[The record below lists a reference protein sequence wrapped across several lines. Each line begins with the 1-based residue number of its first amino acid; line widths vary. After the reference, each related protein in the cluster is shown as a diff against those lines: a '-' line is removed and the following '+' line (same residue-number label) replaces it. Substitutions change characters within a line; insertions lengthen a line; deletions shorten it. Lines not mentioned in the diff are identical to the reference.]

1 MADKRLLYLTAKGL
15 QAYSWQAG
23 KLIADGAFE
32 ANDQGVTEFAHYLGG
47 SPKLLY
53 YLVADVI
60 DEDFFQENIPFV
72 RGKDRKTLL
81 ARKIAQRY
89 RDSSLALAM
98 SLGYEKTERREERI
112 LYSSFTNTQ
121 QFQPWFAAL
130 RSNEARVVG
139 VYSVSLVA
147 PIAARRIGISEKKYL
162 LVSNQKS
169 GLRQSFVED
178 GALRFSRLGR
188 PESGKPA
195 SLASACAAE
204 SARMQQYLVNLRLL
218 QRESG
223 TLDAYV
229 LAPGA
234 DVATYEAACVS
245 TERLRFHVIDIDA
258 ACRKAGLRAAPEGM
272 LAERLFMHVL
282 ANAQPPE
289 QYAEASL
296 RRFYFHWRARA
307 ALLAA
312 GAAVCGF
319 CVVLAGLKFLNAYQ
333 VNQLAATD
341 RRQEAAA
348 AEQYARMQQ
357 TFPKTPTSRENLQ
370 ALVKNYQVIQRQ
382 TTGIDAM
389 LLDISRALTDAPQIE
404 LDRIAWEISA
414 TARASFVTEVAK
426 TETAKGPPAAPG
438 QAPKTADEGRYQVAE
453 ISGRITIQQTS
464 DYRAITQI
472 VDTFVESLRG
482 KSGLEVVSTRLPF
495 DINAEKSLSGDI
507 GEERGREVPQ
517 FSVVVAKRLPS

>member
-1 MADKRLLYLTAKGL
+1 M
-15 QAYSWQAG
+15 
-23 KLIADGAFE
+23 
-32 ANDQGVTEFAHYLGG
+32 
-47 SPKLLY
+47 
-53 YLVADVI
+53 VA
-60 DEDFFQENIPFV
+60 
-72 RGKDRKTLL
+72 
-81 ARKIAQRY
+81 
-89 RDSSLALAM
+89 
-98 SLGYEKTERREERI
+98 
-112 LYSSFTNTQ
+112 
-121 QFQPWFAAL
+121 
-130 RSNEARVVG
+130 
-139 VYSVSLVA
+139 
-147 PIAARRIGISEKKYL
+147 
-162 LVSNQKS
+162 S
-169 GLRQSFVED
+169 G
-178 GALRFSRLGR
+178 
-188 PESGKPA
+188 
-195 SLASACAAE
+195 
-204 SARMQQYLVNLRLL
+204 
-218 QRESG
+218 
-223 TLDAYV
+223 
-229 LAPGA
+229 
-234 DVATYEAACVS
+234 
-245 TERLRFHVIDIDA
+245 
-258 ACRKAGLRAAPEGM
+258 
-272 LAERLFMHVL
+272 
-282 ANAQPPE
+282 
-289 QYAEASL
+289 
-296 RRFYFHWRARA
+296 
-307 ALLAA
+307 
-312 GAAVCGF
+312 
-319 CVVLAGLKFLNAYQ
+319 VVLAGLKFLNAYQ

-341 RRQEAAA
+341 RQQEAAA